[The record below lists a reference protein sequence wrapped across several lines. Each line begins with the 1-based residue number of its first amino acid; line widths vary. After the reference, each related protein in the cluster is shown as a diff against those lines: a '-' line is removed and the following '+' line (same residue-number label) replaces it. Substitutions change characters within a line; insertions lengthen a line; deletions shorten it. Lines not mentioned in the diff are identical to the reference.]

1 MSPTTFTHCARVV
14 LIAALLSPIGSH
26 ATALTLP
33 DFPLFLTS
41 VGVPPNLI
49 MTIDNSGSM
58 ARSWMPDD
66 VDTFMNT
73 TDLPRFASASV
84 NGIYYNPRITYVIPT
99 RSDGVSY
106 TTSFDNAWFNGF
118 DTSMGPSGGL
128 NLGASYKVAKQSSP
142 DTPYSSASFVGS
154 AQAAYYYMFYS
165 DISSSTPKPD
175 LRCDG
180 ARTNNYCYVRIVVGG
195 SSDIAAGDSAAQKQN
210 FAIWYSF
217 YRTRVMAVMSGA
229 MISISGVNNDAIRF
243 GWQTINGGC
252 TIDPGT
258 SCPGYGTTTTTTT
271 NTASCSVEFKTIVTG
286 KKKKKKTFYYININA
301 TTAPCNAFF
310 SDIPDGTQVTIS
322 GIKNPNDSYN
332 GNYTVSSGIN
342 DTSILVDNIFT
353 DKGPLSNVNLS
364 WTETKTVPVSNE
376 NRLKVLNASKKTTF
390 SNWLQRI
397 NVAGWTPMRSALKR
411 VGTYYQQTGQ
421 NSAYAENPYVSL
433 GEVRACRKNFH
444 VLFTDGLWN
453 QDKGYTAPGGN
464 QDPDSTGS
472 TTLGN
477 SDDVPPSSDPT
488 SYSPRL
494 PYKDV
499 NVTPGGGTYSNSNSL
514 ADTALYYWAKDLNT
528 SLADKLSPSM
538 VDFSGTSTVQFW
550 NPKNDP
556 ATWQH
561 MVNYPIGLG
570 LSQTL
575 VKLCDYSG
583 TKDDPNN
590 PTPGC
595 PVWTGSTYTGGYD
608 GLSKGTLNWPKINES
623 SSGDDPDGHVYDLW
637 HMAINSRGK
646 FYSADNPDDLIKAFQ
661 DVINTIS
668 SAAASGGG
676 AKVSSNVAR
685 ITEANPTAF
694 VARFNAD
701 WSGTLQAFPF
711 NVDGSLGATPYW
723 EAGRL
728 IPSGNLPASAPPSFT
743 RKIFTRNSGN
753 AQEFTIAN
761 GCASGDLKTALDK
774 KADGTV
780 DNLCSQRLA
789 WLRGYIAITGASWNS
804 TTKVVT
810 FTAPNHGMKAGD
822 SVVVTGVTPVEYNKT
837 YTIASVTTDTFTTIE
852 TVDPDPGS
860 YVADETDTNKDNDD
874 TVRYANFRD
883 RTASVLGDIMNSGT
897 VYAHKND
904 FGYGNL
910 SSTTNPLIGGGSS
923 YKTYVEGKA
932 SRTPVVYVGANDGM
946 LHAFNAEISGAN
958 MGKELFAYVPAGVYD
973 KLSALTDLTYTKTH
987 KYLVDG
993 TPTLGD
999 AYIGSG
1005 WKTYLVGGL
1014 RAGGKSIYALDVSNP
1029 NSFAATDAK
1038 WEFTDTDL
1046 GLTFGQPQIAAVST
1060 AQWAAIFGNG
1070 YNSTAEHAY
1079 LYIVDLSNGTQI
1091 AKIATNSD
1099 ISNGLSTPYPFDKDG
1114 DGIVDVIYAG
1124 DLQGNLWKF
1133 EKNGLGVWG
1142 LGNGGNKLFQ
1152 ARISST
1158 DPVQAITGQPTAM
1171 LTSGGDVMV
1180 YFGTGRYLEASDLT
1194 NGDTQSFYAILDKSE
1209 DKTISRADLLE
1220 QRIISS
1226 TVTVAGSTYTLRTV
1240 TNNTATAA
1248 NRGYYLNF
1256 PTTTGQPSE
1265 RVTSTP
1271 LIKSFTTAGLEKNRV
1286 IFVTSTPTSDPCEKS
1301 GSSWLMEL
1309 SASLGRLGGTSPF
1322 DLNKDQAFNS
1332 SDKVT
1337 IDGASDQTVS
1347 GLKLNTDLGIVNEIT
1362 WVEGDT
1368 LQGIAYKLLP
1378 GTSGKVES
1386 IANSSDKT
1394 TPGGPPKRI
1403 SWEQIQ

>member
-1 MSPTTFTHCARVV
+1 MSPTTFIHYARVV
-14 LIAALLSPIGSH
+14 LIAVLLSPIGGH

-41 VGVPPNLI
+41 VGVPPNLV

-66 VDTFMNT
+66 VDSFMNT

-84 NGIYYNPRITYVIPT
+84 NGMYYNPRITYIIPT

-118 DTSMGPSGGL
+118 DQDMGPSGGL
-128 NLGASYKVAKQSSP
+128 NLGTSYKVAKQSSP
-142 DTPYSSASFVGS
+142 NTSYGSATFVGS
-154 AQAAYYYMFYS
+154 TQAAYYYMFYS
-165 DISSSTPKPD
+165 DKSSSTTKPTG
-175 LRCDG
+175 CDG
-180 ARTNNYCYVRIVVGG
+180 TRTDKDCYIKIVVGG
-195 SSDIAAGDSAAQKQN
+195 TNDIAAGDSTAQKKN

-229 MISISGVNNDAIRF
+229 MISINGVNNNAIRF

-252 TIDPGT
+252 EIDPGT

-271 NTASCSVEFKTIVTG
+271 HTATCTITFSKSGSRKKGYTYNITINTSSSPCNTFFSNIQDDTIV
-286 KKKKKKTFYYININA
+286 N
-301 TTAPCNAFF
+301 
-310 SDIPDGTQVTIS
+310 VS
-322 GIKNPNDSYN
+322 GITGSNNSYN
-332 GNYTVSSGIN
+332 GNYTVASGQSG
-342 DTSILVDNIFT
+342 TSIRVNESFASSSAI
-353 DKGPLSNVNLS
+353 SNVNLS
-364 WTETKTVPVSNE
+364 WTETKTVAVSSE
-376 NRLKVLNASKKTTF
+376 NRLKVLNSSKKTTF
-390 SNWLQRI
+390 YNWLQRI

-453 QDKGYTAPGGN
+453 QDSGYTTPGGN
-464 QDPDSTGS
+464 QNPDSTGS

-477 SDDVPPSSDPT
+477 SDDSPASSDPT
-488 SYSPRL
+488 SYLAPMWPYSDLGKNL
-494 PYKDV
+494 PA
-499 NVTPGGGTYSNSNSL
+499 GGTYSNSNSL
-514 ADTALYYWAKDLNT
+514 ADTAFYYWAKDLNT

-575 VKLCDYSG
+575 VKECYYSE
-583 TKDDPNN
+583 TVKDPNN

-608 GLSKGTLNWPKINES
+608 GLKNGDLNWPKINES
-623 SSGDDPDGHVYDLW
+623 ASGDDPDGHVYDLW

-646 FYSADNPDDLIKAFQ
+646 FYSADNPDELIKAFQ

-685 ITEANPTAF
+685 VTEANPTAF

-711 NVDGSLGATPYW
+711 NVDGSLGSTPYW
-723 EAGRL
+723 EAGGL
-728 IPSGNLPASAPPSFT
+728 IPSGNLPASAPPFT
-743 RKIFTRNSGN
+743 RKIFTRNSGS
-753 AQEFTIAN
+753 AQELTIAN
-761 GCASGDLKTALDK
+761 GCASSNLKTALDK
-774 KADGTV
+774 KTDGTV
-780 DNLCSQRLA
+780 DNLCSQRLT
-789 WLRGYIAITGASWNS
+789 WLRGYIAITGATWNS
-804 TTKVVT
+804 TSKVVT

-837 YTIASVTTDTFTTIE
+837 YTVASVTTDTFTTIE

-860 YVADETDTNKDNDD
+860 YVADEIDTNKNNDD

-883 RTASVLGDIMNSGT
+883 RIASVLGDIMNSGT

-904 FGYGNL
+904 FGYGGA
-910 SSTTNPLIGGGSS
+910 TIAVTGGGSS
-923 YKTYVEGKA
+923 YKTYVTGKA

-958 MGKELFAYVPAGVYD
+958 MGKELFAYIPAGVYD
-973 KLSALTDLTYTKTH
+973 KLSALTDLNYTKTH

-999 AYIGSG
+999 AYIGGG

-1014 RAGGKSIYALDVSNP
+1014 RAGGTSIYALDVSNP

-1046 GLTFGQPQIAAVST
+1046 GLTFSQPQIAAVST
-1060 AQWAAIFGNG
+1060 TLWAAIFGNG

-1079 LYIVDLSNGTQI
+1079 LYIVNLADGTLI

-1099 ISNGLSTPYPFDKDG
+1099 ISNGLSTPYLFDKDG
-1114 DGIVDVIYAG
+1114 DGIVDAIYAG

-1133 EKNGLGVWG
+1133 EKNLSGTWV
-1142 LGNGGNKLFQ
+1142 LGNGGVKLFQ

-1158 DPVQAITGQPTAM
+1158 DPVQAITGQPVAAIVN
-1171 LTSGGDVMV
+1171 GEVMV
-1180 YFGTGRYLEASDLT
+1180 YFGTGRYLEAGDLT

-1209 DKTISRADLLE
+1209 NLTVSRANLL
-1220 QRIISS
+1220 QQSIIDS
-1226 TVTVAGSTYTLRTV
+1226 TVTVSGSTYTLRTV
-1240 TNNTATAA
+1240 TSNTTTDAS

-1271 LIKSFTTAGLEKNRV
+1271 LIKSFTTAGLDTRV

-1309 SASLGRLGGTSPF
+1309 SASIGRLGGTSPF
-1322 DLNKDQAFNS
+1322 DLNNDQKFDS
-1332 SDKVT
+1332 SDLVT
-1337 IDGASDQTVS
+1337 IGTNANQTVS
-1347 GLKLNTDLGIVNEIT
+1347 GLKLNSDLGIVNEIT
-1362 WVEGDT
+1362 WVEGDA
-1368 LQGIAYKLLP
+1368 LKGIAYKLLP

-1386 IANSSDKT
+1386 VANSSDKT